1 MSLFFFDF
9 RSGIHNDFNPLFE
22 EVEQEEKEK
31 GIKTDEE
38 SFGDKWGWYS
48 IIYKLT
54 GGEFLKMEEVIQRPL
69 TECLTWLA
77 FTKDI
82 ETIEQK

>member
-1 MSLFFFDF
+1 MSVFFFEF
-9 RSGIHNDFNPLFE
+9 RSGIHTDFNPLFE
-22 EVEQEEKEK
+22 ETKEEEDKPF
-31 GIKTDEE
+31 KTDEE
-38 SFGDKWGWYS
+38 SFGNKWGWYA

-69 TECLTWLA
+69 TECLTWLS
-77 FTKDI
+77 FQKDV

>member
-1 MSLFFFDF
+1 
-9 RSGIHNDFNPLFE
+9 
-22 EVEQEEKEK
+22 
-31 GIKTDEE
+31 
-38 SFGDKWGWYS
+38 
-48 IIYKLT
+48 LT

-77 FTKDI
+77 FTKDV